1 MTSSISIFFQGGLFL
16 RKIAEKAALGIVRT
30 NLCKWLTYFVNIHV
44 HSSIRHTMRNS
55 RFTKTIA
62 NKNEETTHILFKS
75 FVNKN
80 WQTLRS
86 VGEVTQK

>member
-1 MTSSISIFFQGGLFL
+1 
-16 RKIAEKAALGIVRT
+16 
-30 NLCKWLTYFVNIHV
+30 
-44 HSSIRHTMRNS
+44 MRNS

-62 NKNEETTHILFKS
+62 NKNEETTHILFQS